1 MSSLIFVD
9 VMLRR
14 IFFPINKARQT
25 NEPQSARHQ
34 PNRNENG
41 TQNVMRLVWFD
52 LLGNRSLSIMQMA
65 HWMNYGK
72 QSISRMV
79 VLTKKSNLLSCKTEM
94 KTRKIP
100 APHSFSF
107 VLIRVFLPV
116 VLCNWIELHLGS
128 QWINGKWKE
137 IGELNNQR
145 RRVG

>member
-65 HWMNYGK
+65 HRMNYGK

-100 APHSFSF
+100 APHFFSF
-107 VLIRVFLPV
+107 VFNKGFSSRGPLQL
-116 VLCNWIELHLGS
+116 NWIAS
-128 QWINGKWKE
+128 WQPMNKWKVKRNWRTKSE
-137 IGELNNQR
+137 A
-145 RRVG
+145 